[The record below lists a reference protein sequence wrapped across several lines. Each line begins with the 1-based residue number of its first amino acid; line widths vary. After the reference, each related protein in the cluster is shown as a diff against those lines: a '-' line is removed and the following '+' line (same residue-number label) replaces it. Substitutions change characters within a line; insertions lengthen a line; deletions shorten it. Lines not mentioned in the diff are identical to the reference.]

1 MNEFSLS
8 VYQSLLSAFPDWES
22 IQITV
27 SELLELEIPSPNKSL
42 IGGLIIQT
50 TDDNSIWIRNNQ
62 PCTAYPVDTMEEM
75 KDMIRNILSDQ
86 IFWVIGYKADEWHDT
101 TLLNNLTNLLPE
113 EGVKYQILSWS
124 GHLDQIIS
132 I

>member
-22 IQITV
+22 IQITI

-50 TDDNSIWIRNNQ
+50 TDDNSIWMRNHH
-62 PCTAYPVDTMEEM
+62 PCTAYPFDTIEEM
-75 KDMIRNILSDQ
+75 TNIVRDILSDQ
-86 IFWVIGYKADEWHDT
+86 IIWAIGYKGNEWHET
-101 TLLNNLTNLLPE
+101 TLLNNLTDLQAD
-113 EGVKYQILSWS
+113 EGVNYQILSWS
-124 GHLDQIIS
+124 GQFDQVIS